1 MIPKIRQDDFGFYA
15 IRYYDAIGNVIL
27 PDWDGTLIWEF
38 RDSASV
44 LQFTGTTSSS
54 PALVQD
60 NDSDGD
66 FVKVIDIPLTGWALG
81 FVTVTAYAKK
91 NAVNVEP
98 YPMLATAFEITEQVD
113 GYCTP
118 TDVINY
124 CGVTRNDLQQGSDNA
139 LRSLLGN
146 WIQDADQIIN
156 EILNKNYDP
165 PSTAPFSI
173 RNASMRMVSN
183 MVLLSVQRRR
193 NPIVTIGEFT
203 VELLQD
209 IMLTDDIHK
218 QILRNRTLKIGTA
231 VYRGSDYEDEDE
243 E

>member
-15 IRYYDAIGNVIL
+15 VRYYDAAGNVIL
-27 PDWDGTLIWEF
+27 PDWDATLYWEF
-38 RDSASV
+38 WDSGNV
-44 LQFTGTTSSS
+44 LRFTATTIST

-60 NDSDGD
+60 TDSDGD
-66 FVKVIDIPLTGWALG
+66 YVKVIDIPLTGWALG
-81 FVTVTAYAKK
+81 IVTVKAYAKK
-91 NAVNVEP
+91 NAQNIEP
-98 YPMLATAFEITEQVD
+98 YPMLATAFEVVEQLE

-124 CGVTRNDLQQGSDNA
+124 CGVKANDLEQDSDNL
-139 LRSLLGN
+139 LRSLIGD
-146 WIQDADQIIN
+146 WITQADKIID
-156 EILNKNYDP
+156 EILHKTYDP
-165 PSTAPFSI
+165 VMSAPQSI

-193 NPIVTIGEFT
+193 NPIVTLGEFT
-203 VELLQD
+203 VEMLQD

-218 QILRNRTLKIGTA
+218 QILRNRTLKIGFG
-231 VYRGSDYEDEDE
+231 VYKGSEYESEDE

>member
-1 MIPKIRQDDFGFYA
+1 MIPKIRQDDFGFYS
-15 IRYYDAIGNVIL
+15 IRYYNAVGGVII
-27 PDWDGTLIWEF
+27 PDWDTTIFWEF
-38 RDSASV
+38 RDSADV
-44 LQFTGTTSSS
+44 LQFTATTIST

-66 FVKVIDIPLTGWALG
+66 FVKVIDVPLIGWALG
-81 FVTVTAYAKK
+81 MVTVTAYAKK
-91 NAVNVEP
+91 NLQNIEP
-98 YPMLATAFEITEQVD
+98 YPMRATAFEVVEQVD

-124 CGVTRNDLQQGSDNA
+124 CGVKKVDLEQGSDNA
-139 LRSLLGN
+139 LRSLIGS
-146 WIQDADQIIN
+146 WISDADQIIN
-156 EILNKNYDP
+156 EILQKSYDP
-165 PSTAPFSI
+165 VSSAPFSI

-193 NPIVTIGEFT
+193 NPIVTLGEFT
-203 VELLQD
+203 IELLQD

-218 QILRNRTLKIGTA
+218 QILRSRTLKIGTA
-231 VYRGSDYEDEDE
+231 VYKGSDYPSESE

>member
-15 IRYYDAIGNVIL
+15 IRYYDANGNVIL
-27 PDWDGTLIWEF
+27 PDWDATIYWEF

-44 LQFTGTTSSS
+44 LQFTATTIST

-66 FVKVIDIPLTGWALG
+66 FVKVIDIPLIGWALG
-81 FVTVTAYAKK
+81 MVTVTAFAKK
-91 NAVNVEP
+91 NSQNIEP
-98 YPMLATAFEITEQVD
+98 YPMLATAFEVVEQVD
-113 GYCTP
+113 GYSTP

-124 CGVTRNDLQQGSDNA
+124 CGVKRVDLEQGSDNA
-139 LRSLLGN
+139 LRSLLGS
-146 WIQDADQIIN
+146 WISDADKIID
-156 EILNKNYDP
+156 EIIKKTYDP

-183 MVLLSVQRRR
+183 MILLSVQRRK
-193 NPIVTIGEFT
+193 NPIITIGEFN

-209 IMLTDDIHK
+209 IMLTEDIHK
-218 QILRNRTLKIGTA
+218 QILRNRTLKIGTS
-231 VYRGSDYEDEDE
+231 VYKGEDYPPE
-243 E
+243 

>member
-15 IRYYDAIGNVIL
+15 VRYYDAASTVIL
-27 PDWDGTLIWEF
+27 PDWDATLYWEF
-38 RDSASV
+38 RDSGNV
-44 LQFTGTTSSS
+44 LQFTATTIST

-60 NDSDGD
+60 NDGDGD

-81 FVTVTAYAKK
+81 IVTVKAYAKK
-91 NAVNVEP
+91 NTQNIEP
-98 YPMLATAFEITEQVD
+98 YPMLATAFEVVEQLE

-124 CGVTRNDLQQGSDNA
+124 CGVVAKDLQQGSDNL
-139 LRSLLGN
+139 LRTLLAD
-146 WIQDADQIIN
+146 WISQADGIID
-156 EILNKNYDP
+156 EILHKTYDP
-165 PSTAPFSI
+165 VSTAPFSI

-183 MVLLSVQRRR
+183 MVLLSIQRRK
-193 NPIVTIGEFT
+193 NPIVVVGEFN
-203 VELLQD
+203 VEMLSD

-218 QILRNRTLKIGTA
+218 QILRNRTAKIGIG
-231 VYRGSDYEDEDE
+231 VYKGSDYEPETE